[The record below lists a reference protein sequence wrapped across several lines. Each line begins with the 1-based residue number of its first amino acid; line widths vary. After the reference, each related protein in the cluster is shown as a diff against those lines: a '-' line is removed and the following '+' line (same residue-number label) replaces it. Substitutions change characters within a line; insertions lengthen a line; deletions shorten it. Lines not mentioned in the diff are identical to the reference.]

1 MQPNCVCVLTR
12 QTLSSPLV
20 SERLQAYVRGEFAKG
35 EADAVIARLATLDL
49 ANAEK
54 QSLERIQTSVVLLTR
69 RDIQRREERADRR
82 TRRRD
87 ALVWSGLGQQDWPEP
102 LDAELGKEGQ

>member
-1 MQPNCVCVLTR
+1 M
-12 QTLSSPLV
+12 V
-20 SERLQAYVRGEFAKG
+20 SERLQAYVRGEFARG

-54 QSLERIQTSVVLLTR
+54 QSLERIQASVVLLTR
-69 RDIQRREERADRR
+69 RDIQRLEESVRIAERDW
-82 TRRRD
+82 RD
-87 ALVWSGLGQQDWPEP
+87 ALVWSGLGQQDWPER

>member
-1 MQPNCVCVLTR
+1 V
-12 QTLSSPLV
+12 V
-20 SERLQAYVRGEFAKG
+20 SERLQTYVRGEFPNE

-54 QSLERIQTSVVLLTR
+54 QSLERIQAAVVLLTR
-69 RDIQRREERADRR
+69 RDIQLLEESVQIAERDW
-82 TRRRD
+82 RD
-87 ALVWSGLGQQDWPEP
+87 ALVWSGLGRPDWPAR